1 MSSPQVLNHSLS
13 SITSK
18 SSRIS
23 GNLKKEYV
31 IDLDPKE
38 PHKYSNFDENPFT
51 IAFPLKD
58 NSNLNQNMTSK
69 KSQTE
74 FICSNNIN
82 ECESQQEDISTNER
96 ERFYSCD
103 DAVIDQDQ
111 GKFNIVIKLEQL

>member
-13 SITSK
+13 SITSQ

-31 IDLDPKE
+31 IDLDLKE

-82 ECESQQEDISTNER
+82 ECESQLEDITTNER
-96 ERFYSCD
+96 KRFYSCD
-103 DAVIDQDQ
+103 DAVINQDQ
-111 GKFNIVIKLEQL
+111 GKLNIVIKLEQL